1 LIVGPENMPARR
13 SLQRNAEDLG
23 FEVEAVYD
31 GISGLKRAC
40 AKHFNLVL
48 VAECLPD
55 ASAIKWIQG
64 LKVLNPDAHAVVVT
78 SNYTPLNKKK
88 RFARCWFQRV
98 CAGKF

>member
-1 LIVGPENMPARR
+1 MPARR